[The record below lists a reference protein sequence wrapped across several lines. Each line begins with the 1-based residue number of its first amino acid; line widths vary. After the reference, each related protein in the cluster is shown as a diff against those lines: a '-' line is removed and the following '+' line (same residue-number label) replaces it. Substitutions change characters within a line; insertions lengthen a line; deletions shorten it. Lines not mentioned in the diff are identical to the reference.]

1 MRDRLI
7 KESGTIEK
15 KGESEKCTKVWNK
28 RLNGE

>member
-15 KGESEKCTKVWNK
+15 KGEREKKHKSVEQAIEW
-28 RLNGE
+28 